1 MWQLTLRSIVI
12 QGECVAKELTVT
24 RFPSVL
30 GRQSTCDSR
39 INSPFI
45 SRRHCAFTL
54 KEGEVWVADLGSRN
68 GTKLNGET
76 LVNEHV
82 LKDGDMLDLVD
93 YQFQVHLT
101 TGDLGKDE
109 PEQARTKPR
118 QRVLIVEDDTDAAET
133 LAVMLH
139 RWGHEV
145 QVAHDGLEAI
155 EAAQAYRPDAVLVDI
170 RLPGMDGYEVAER
183 LRRQPGPEPALIVAI
198 TGEAVDS
205 EWPGGGSEFD
215 RLLTKP
221 VDPKVL
227 QEIFHL

>member
-1 MWQLTLRSIVI
+1 MWQLTLRSIVT

-24 RFPSVL
+24 PFPSVL

-45 SRRHCAFTL
+45 SRRHCAFTQ
-54 KEGEVWVADLGSRN
+54 KEGEVWVTDLGSRN
-68 GTKLNGET
+68 GTKLNGEP
-76 LVNEHV
+76 LVSEHV
-82 LKDGDMLDLVD
+82 LKDGDVLNMAD

-101 TGDLGKDE
+101 TGELGKDE

-133 LAVMLH
+133 LAVMLQG
-139 RWGHEV
+139 WGHEV
-145 QVAHDGLEAI
+145 QVAHDGPEAI
-155 EAAQAYRPDAVLVDI
+155 EAAQAYQPDAVLVDI

-183 LRRQPGPEPALIVAI
+183 LRQQPGPEPALLVAM
-198 TGEAVDS
+198 TGEEGDS
-205 EWPGGGSEFD
+205 ERPGGEFD

-227 QEIFHL
+227 QEVFHR

>member
-1 MWQLTLRSIVI
+1 M
-12 QGECVAKELTVT
+12 
-24 RFPSVL
+24 
-30 GRQSTCDSR
+30 
-39 INSPFI
+39 
-45 SRRHCAFTL
+45 
-54 KEGEVWVADLGSRN
+54 GSRN